1 MSGDSSDGSASP
13 SDALL
18 AHRRRFLTILGVGGA
33 GALAGC
39 AGDGGDGGTDG
50 TGGDGGTDGDGGTPT
65 TNTPPPENLPEPS
78 GTFREARSSEASNL
92 NFVYNQEAGAG
103 DIIATT
109 MDSLYTIRPNPD
121 GDGFETFPLLGKIET
136 VDESTYD
143 ITLRD
148 NLEYSSEYGGV
159 TASDFVYRVQNVYQA
174 DFSEEETGVDGG
186 ISNWTAYPDSG
197 TWATITIEE
206 TGDLSFRLTLDSP
219 DPAFPFR
226 NSVAAALYAAPQAL
240 FEDYVDRAE
249 DAVADMSGEAL
260 QEQLNSIGME
270 LQNDETVPSLAWTGN
285 LGPYNRESWEQ
296 GNRYVASRN
305 EDYYLAAVARG
316 EEGQL
321 EGTPDVPS
329 RFEKAPYFEEQDS
342 QVVPEEAS
350 RLQALRN
357 GEIDT
362 AAVPPERVAE
372 FDNLEQTY
380 VQEQRQPFVTPVMW
394 NMRANGWL
402 PSREREVRQ
411 GMMMAIDK
419 ETFAANVFR
428 GFALPAYTMQP
439 QWSRWYPD
447 ESAVADVQFG
457 QGDLLG
463 GEMARQRIEEGLSKG
478 DYPYEYDGETLINTE
493 VDDAAQLSLIAQ
505 AGQPTETTIAEELSR
520 QWSDRAGIEC
530 NIETVRGGA
539 FQQQY
544 AAPSQVDGE
553 VPSEWSG
560 GFFNQGPRDVATP
573 QESWD
578 LSLIFGFNTYPL
590 TPGDSDV
597 FFYED
602 GSINYYGYVPS
613 EDIQEDGLGQNEI
626 RSAYE
631 EAAQT
636 TDTAER
642 RQALAE
648 AFRLI
653 AREQPFGFLAMEDD
667 TIGYTSD
674 YTGPS
679 KPYLSN
685 WDGVTYFKEESNGHL
700 RSR

>member
-39 AGDGGDGGTDG
+39 AGDGGDGDTDG
-50 TGGDGGTDGDGGTPT
+50 TGGDGGTDGNGGTPT

-240 FEDYVDRAE
+240 FEDYVNRAE

-321 EGTPDVPS
+321 EGTPDPPP
-329 RFEKAPYFEEQDS
+329 RPAQPPNFEEQDS

-447 ESAVADVQFG
+447 EEAVADFQWGCIVYAGSAKPRNTFAAKVS
-457 QGDLLG
+457 LS
-463 GEMARQRIEEGLSKG
+463 MAVIIPWRTSRSR
-478 DYPYEYDGETLINTE
+478 DGRK
-493 VDDAAQLSLIAQ
+493 
-505 AGQPTETTIAEELSR
+505 P
-520 QWSDRAGIEC
+520 
-530 NIETVRGGA
+530 
-539 FQQQY
+539 F
-544 AAPSQVDGE
+544 
-553 VPSEWSG
+553 
-560 GFFNQGPRDVATP
+560 
-573 QESWD
+573 
-578 LSLIFGFNTYPL
+578 
-590 TPGDSDV
+590 
-597 FFYED
+597 
-602 GSINYYGYVPS
+602 
-613 EDIQEDGLGQNEI
+613 
-626 RSAYE
+626 
-631 EAAQT
+631 
-636 TDTAER
+636 
-642 RQALAE
+642 
-648 AFRLI
+648 
-653 AREQPFGFLAMEDD
+653 ARMFHI
-667 TIGYTSD
+667 T
-674 YTGPS
+674 
-679 KPYLSN
+679 
-685 WDGVTYFKEESNGHL
+685 GVTNGW
-700 RSR
+700 RSSWT